1 LGALEFFCGI
11 GGFAAAMAG
20 TNVRVA
26 AAYDQSHVALDVYR
40 LNFPGHAARE
50 KNLERFELAELLD
63 GGSDLWW
70 LSPPCQPYSVRGRRR
85 DLDDP
90 RARSLTHLLEL
101 FARLPAAGLPR
112 YLAVE
117 NVAGF
122 AQSRARELLTGL
134 LGQRGYQFRERLF
147 CPTELGVPSRRLRYY
162 LTASRHGLMP
172 RRSPPCQSRPL
183 QSYLDPQID
192 ADPPAELLCSPQ
204 LLASFEAGM
213 RILDPADQSAYTTCF
228 TAAYGKSLMHAGSY
242 LRCPTGVR
250 RFAPAEIAHLV
261 GFPATFHFPEG
272 LPQRKRWHLLGNSLS
287 VTVVREVLRDLPELA
302 FPEQEPASVD
312 LNAQALNN

>member
-1 LGALEFFCGI
+1 
-11 GGFAAAMAG
+11 MAG

-250 RFAPAEIAHLV
+250 RFAPAEIAHLL